1 MFQQSLDDLGT
12 PLNEVTFCVL
22 DFETTGGRRS
32 SDRIT
37 EIGAI
42 KYQGGKELGTFQTL
56 IDPGRAVPPE
66 IMILTG
72 ITSAMV
78 SRAPKIEHVL
88 PTLLEFLGG
97 GVLVGHNVG
106 FDLGFLNAAL
116 ERSGREPWKGQRI
129 DTLAISRRLIRNDV
143 PNHKLS
149 TLARCLRLNNQP
161 SHRALDD
168 AKATADLL
176 HHLLE
181 QASSLGV
188 LGLDDLQQLPKM
200 ERHPQARKLRL
211 TEDLPRSHGVY
222 RFINKRGEVL
232 YVGKASNIRARVR
245 SYFSTDNRRKVEQ
258 LLRETETIEHTVCV
272 GPLQAEIF
280 ELRLIQ
286 DLQPR
291 FNRRSKNWSKYAY
304 VKLTLA
310 ERFPRLSVV
319 SEPKGDGG
327 FYLGPISSRRIARDV
342 VDAIEAVLPLRRCNK
357 RVPLRTATGP
367 CVAAQIGAGVC
378 PCSGEVSE
386 VSYSQIV
393 DRALLALTSQPEN
406 LLNPLRDKMRTLAHQ
421 QRFEEA
427 ADLRRQA
434 FALSNSLRRQNQV
447 DALRSSGRVI
457 FESPDTD
464 LVTLENGRLVESPSK
479 NIGNGDGENSVP
491 AITGKREIAELLCVA
506 NWLENQSHKLRLVY
520 CDLPLSSRYPNLD
533 SFQIKK
539 DFSHA

>member
-1 MFQQSLDDLGT
+1 M
-12 PLNEVTFCVL
+12 
-22 DFETTGGRRS
+22 
-32 SDRIT
+32 
-37 EIGAI
+37 
-42 KYQGGKELGTFQTL
+42 
-56 IDPGRAVPPE
+56 
-66 IMILTG
+66 
-72 ITSAMV
+72 
-78 SRAPKIEHVL
+78 
-88 PTLLEFLGG
+88 
-97 GVLVGHNVG
+97 
-106 FDLGFLNAAL
+106 NAAL

-272 GPLQAEIF
+272 GPLQAEIL

-357 RVPLRTATGP
+357 RVPRRAATGP

-464 LVTLENGRLVESPSK
+464 LVTLENGRLVESASK
-479 NIGNGDGENSVP
+479 NIGNKDGQNSLP

>member
-12 PLNEVTFCVL
+12 PLHEVTFCVL

-56 IDPGRAVPPE
+56 IDPGCAVPPE

-97 GVLVGHNVG
+97 GVIVGHNVG

-272 GPLQAEIF
+272 GPLQAEIL

-357 RVPLRTATGP
+357 RVPRRAATGP

-464 LVTLENGRLVESPSK
+464 LVTLENGRLVESASR
-479 NIGNGDGENSVP
+479 NIGNEDGQNSLP
-491 AITGKREIAELLCVA
+491 AITGTREIAELLCVA

-520 CDLPLSSRYPNLD
+520 CDLPLSSRYPNLE

>member
-12 PLNEVTFCVL
+12 PLHEVTFCVL

-97 GVLVGHNVG
+97 GVIVGHNVG

-245 SYFSTDNRRKVEQ
+245 SYFSTDNRRKV
-258 LLRETETIEHTVCV
+258 
-272 GPLQAEIF
+272 
-280 ELRLIQ
+280 
-286 DLQPR
+286 
-291 FNRRSKNWSKYAY
+291 
-304 VKLTLA
+304 
-310 ERFPRLSVV
+310 
-319 SEPKGDGG
+319 
-327 FYLGPISSRRIARDV
+327 
-342 VDAIEAVLPLRRCNK
+342 
-357 RVPLRTATGP
+357 
-367 CVAAQIGAGVC
+367 
-378 PCSGEVSE
+378 
-386 VSYSQIV
+386 
-393 DRALLALTSQPEN
+393 
-406 LLNPLRDKMRTLAHQ
+406 
-421 QRFEEA
+421 
-427 ADLRRQA
+427 
-434 FALSNSLRRQNQV
+434 
-447 DALRSSGRVI
+447 
-457 FESPDTD
+457 
-464 LVTLENGRLVESPSK
+464 
-479 NIGNGDGENSVP
+479 
-491 AITGKREIAELLCVA
+491 
-506 NWLENQSHKLRLVY
+506 
-520 CDLPLSSRYPNLD
+520 
-533 SFQIKK
+533 
-539 DFSHA
+539 